1 MLSFKQFHFDPN
13 QNFEPSK
20 QTKDFWLFTKKSQAN
35 FAGIHLPGL
44 FESVGYSIQIVAFVA
59 ILILEGIPTYY
70 GIEEGVLWQGIVAAI
85 FVDIALAICSH
96 LWHNKT
102 CLYKNQLVIAISSVD
117 QERINRLINSAKS
130 KTYIF
135 YFLILLS
142 AGFKFYLFIDA
153 NRTWNAIS
161 IGTLVSYSLGAILH
175 IAYTGHFF
183 YTSRFNHKIQGEY
196 TQFVSSNGLKF
207 GINAHLEQPINT
219 DNTNITLN
227 ETKVGGH
234 SIFKK
239 EDGRYYIKTFGILLD
254 VELAALAGVQQTS
267 IAQSI
272 VAREGLKHQLLI
284 LNTSLNLNSQNR

>member
-20 QTKDFWLFTKKSQAN
+20 QTKDFWLYTKKSQAN
-35 FAGIHLPGL
+35 FAGVQLPGL

-59 ILILEGIPTYY
+59 ILLLELIPTYY
-70 GIEEGVLWQGIVAAI
+70 GIEQGVLWQGIMAAI
-85 FVDIALAICSH
+85 FIDIALAICSH
-96 LWHNKT
+96 LWHDKI
-102 CLYKNQLVIAISSVD
+102 CLYRNQLVITSSSVEK
-117 QERINRLINSAKS
+117 ERINRLINGAKT

-153 NRTWNAIS
+153 YRTWNAITV
-161 IGTLVSYSLGAILH
+161 GTLVAYSLGAILH
-175 IAYTGHFF
+175 IAYTGYFF

-196 TQFVSSNGLKF
+196 SEYVSSNGTKF
-207 GINAHLEQPINT
+207 GINSHLEQPINT
-219 DNTNITLN
+219 DNTNINLS

-234 SIFKK
+234 SIMKKDDGQYYFKTY
-239 EDGRYYIKTFGILLD
+239 GVLLD
-254 VELAALAGVQQTS
+254 VELAALAGVQQTP

-284 LNTSLNLNSQNR
+284 LNTSLNLNTQNK

>member
-85 FVDIALAICSH
+85 FVDIAFAICSH

-135 YFLILLS
+135 YFLIILS

-153 NRTWNAIS
+153 YRTWNAIS

-175 IAYTGHFF
+175 IAYTGYFF

-234 SIFKK
+234 SIYKK